1 MDQFRLKRE
10 KYDVY
15 DAGFVTV
22 LFVVLQNLFL
32 SLYHFLPSNL
42 KAIPI
47 IGIIASFGIEF
58 MFGLAGLLTSKIR
71 NVDFF
76 RASKLNK
83 KINWPIVGFCALIAI
98 VSIYGF
104 NSLSNYFI
112 MMLETIGYKTSLS
125 NIVIDNIFSYVMY
138 VVLIGVVPAVFEEIC
153 FRGTICAGLE
163 SKNKHLA
170 VFVSAFLFMIM
181 HGGPEQ
187 TIHQFILGVVFGYIF
202 VYTGNLWITILI
214 HFFNNTIAVTLMYIQ
229 SFMSAQVESGA
240 LGSITSNVDSTLAV
254 FSKVGEDASIF
265 IKTLTATLDENRTS
279 IKASVDNMNVATKT
293 ISNMSAK
300 LDNAISAEKIQL
312 AVDNTEKTTESIV
325 QTSENIAQITSDIQL
340 ATANLNQT
348 MARIDSTLCEINGA
362 ASNVNAITAGVR
374 RTLNQNMAAFKIFFG
389 KPMGE
394 NKYRK
399 NCCKP

>member
-229 SFMSAQVESGA
+229 SFMSAKNIAGDVQ
-240 LGSITSNVDSTLAV
+240 ST
-254 FSKVGEDASIF
+254 VGFAGYSATEIVISIF
-265 IKTLTATLDENRTS
+265 ISLVMAVTAGTIIYFLVRA
-279 IKASVDNMNVATKT
+279 IKKQQD
-293 ISNMSAK
+293 K
-300 LDNAISAEKIQL
+300 LDNVKDGQNNDDT
-312 AVDNTEKTTESIV
+312 VDNVKDKDLQIQNGNLKHDNKFKRYLIWVLFGISIGYMIMEWV
-325 QTSENIAQITSDIQL
+325 L
-340 ATANLNQT
+340 
-348 MARIDSTLCEINGA
+348 TLINGFM
-362 ASNVNAITAGVR
+362 I
-374 RTLNQNMAAFKIFFG
+374 
-389 KPMGE
+389 
-394 NKYRK
+394 
-399 NCCKP
+399 

>member
-1 MDQFRLKRE
+1 MNKLMIFAK
-10 KYDVY
+10 KYSR
-15 DAGFVTV
+15 V
-22 LFVVLQNLFL
+22 LG
-32 SLYHFLPSNL
+32 
-42 KAIPI
+42 AILI
-47 IGIIASFGIEF
+47 ILI
-58 MFGLAGLLTSKIR
+58 LT
-71 NVDFF
+71 
-76 RASKLNK
+76 AL
-83 KINWPIVGFCALIAI
+83 ALILMYRFLNPPISVVAEFTELGPLYKKMPVYYRGYNIGKTSGIKPSADYKATLVTI
-98 VSIYGF
+98 VFYPDDLKLPKNIF
-104 NSLSNYFI
+104 AKVKKLSNGLDYI
-112 MMLETIGYKTSLS
+112 NLEFPEEVSTRLLKTGD
-125 NIVIDNIFSYVMY
+125 VI
-138 VVLIGVVPAVFEEIC
+138 
-153 FRGTICAGLE
+153 
-163 SKNKHLA
+163 
-170 VFVSAFLFMIM
+170 
-181 HGGPEQ
+181 HGE
-187 TIHQFILGVVFGYIF
+187 T
-202 VYTGNLWITILI
+202 
-214 HFFNNTIAVTLMYIQ
+214 TLDIQ